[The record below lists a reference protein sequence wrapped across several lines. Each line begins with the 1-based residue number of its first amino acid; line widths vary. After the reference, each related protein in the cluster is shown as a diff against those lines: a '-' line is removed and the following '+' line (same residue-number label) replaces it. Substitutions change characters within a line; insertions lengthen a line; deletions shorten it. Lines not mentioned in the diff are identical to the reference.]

1 MEYDMTDTADISP
14 LAEAEVGSLDELFAR
29 LDGHIQA
36 RTLNLPN
43 AQRDLASVVTELRR
57 QREAWAKAEAS
68 GATRAPKPKKAPQA
82 ATTIDDLGLD
92 EL

>member
-1 MEYDMTDTADISP
+1 MTDNAATPSP

-43 AQRDLASVVTELRR
+43 AQKDLASVVIELRR

-68 GATRAPKPKKAPQA
+68 GATRAPKAKKAP
-82 ATTIDDLGLD
+82 TTTTTLDDLGLD
-92 EL
+92 DL

>member
-1 MEYDMTDTADISP
+1 MTDQGNATSASP

-57 QREAWAKAEAS
+57 QRAAWAQAEAS
-68 GATRAPKPKKAPQA
+68 GATRAPRAKKVAQ
-82 ATTIDDLGLD
+82 ATTTLDDLGLD
-92 EL
+92 DL